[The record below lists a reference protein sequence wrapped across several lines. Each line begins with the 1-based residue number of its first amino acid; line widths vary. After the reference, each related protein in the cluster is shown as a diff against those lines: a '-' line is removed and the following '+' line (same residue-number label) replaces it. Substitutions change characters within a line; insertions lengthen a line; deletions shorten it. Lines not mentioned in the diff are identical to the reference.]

1 MLSRLVALAIPLS
14 TSLALAST
22 ACAQE
27 LAYASKLVS
36 PGTITIATTG
46 NAPPMTTM
54 GGDGTLTGFD
64 VELCR
69 TVATGLKL
77 KTEFVRVDF
86 AATIPGLK
94 SGRFDMICSATA
106 RTPQR
111 LASPDLFMT
120 EPTVENFSTLLVKAE
135 GATIA
140 AVGEA
145 KGKTIGVVRGGQ
157 EGKLLSDLF
166 GEDVTVTTYPGI
178 AEEILD
184 LKNGRIDAVAINYIT
199 ASHHV
204 HGDPALKI
212 LVPGFE
218 RDGVSPYTH
227 ALIVSR
233 SQPELLEAVNGELAR
248 LKQSGELAKLQET
261 WIGRN

>member
-1 MLSRLVALAIPLS
+1 MLSRFLALAIPLS
-14 TSLALAST
+14 ISLAST
-22 ACAQE
+22 SAAQE
-27 LAYASKLVS
+27 PAYTAKLAA

-46 NAPPMTTM
+46 NAPPMTAM
-54 GGDGTLTGFD
+54 AADGKLTGFD

-69 TVATGLKL
+69 TLAERLKL
-77 KTEFVRVDF
+77 KAEFVRVDF

-111 LASPDLFMT
+111 LTSPDLFMT
-120 EPTVENFSTLLVKAE
+120 EPTVENYSTLLVKAE
-135 GATIA
+135 GSTVAT
-140 AVGEA
+140 VDDV
-145 KGKTIGVVRGGQ
+145 KGKTIGAVRGGQ
-157 EGKLLSDLF
+157 EGKLLSDIF
-166 GEDVTVTTYPGI
+166 GDDVTVNTYPGV

-204 HGDPALKI
+204 HGDPALKV
-212 LVPGFE
+212 LSPGFT

-233 SQPELLEAVNGELAR
+233 SQPELLGAVNAELLA
-248 LKQSGELAKLQET
+248 LKQNGGLAKLEAT
-261 WIGRN
+261 WIGQN